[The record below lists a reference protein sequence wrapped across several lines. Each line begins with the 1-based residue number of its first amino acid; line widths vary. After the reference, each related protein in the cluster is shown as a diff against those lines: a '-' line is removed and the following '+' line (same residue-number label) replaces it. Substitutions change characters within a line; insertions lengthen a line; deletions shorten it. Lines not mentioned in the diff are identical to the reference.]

1 MEPNHNAPNG
11 VNAPNPNE
19 RGMEQLHEEV
29 RALDEVL
36 QQVIAELA
44 GDKAVVTV
52 REVRELAQRRRAG
65 EPDAERKLIHH
76 LERVDDETLS
86 VLIHA
91 LILYFDLANLSED
104 RHRIRVLRERERKR
118 HPAPPAE
125 SIADAIERLC
135 AAGLDADALQS
146 LVNRLEIELVFT
158 AHPTEAKRKS
168 LREKIRDLR
177 GHMREMDDPSLLPRE
192 REHLW
197 QRVRYDLIALWQT
210 DFLRERKPSVLEEV
224 NRSLFF
230 ATTLWDV
237 VPRLYDDLRDALE
250 RVCPQTE
257 FVLPPF
263 LKFATWI
270 GGDRDGNPNV
280 TARVTQQTLAAMRQ
294 AALRRHVLQCAA
306 VRRSLSVS
314 DGKIAV
320 SSALKQAL
328 DSAVNRWSHLAE
340 LIAPI
345 SCRETCRRWL
355 RVIQWRLEQTA
366 LAEPFAALPDGA
378 YAGAAELHRDVK
390 LLYTTLLNNIAGK
403 LMADHVREWLC
414 QINVFGFH
422 LMRLDVRQES
432 SWYHGV
438 IDEILA
444 HIGVTSEY
452 AELDEQGRQA
462 VLTASMPW
470 RAELDATSLSEAA
483 CEAIGL
489 FRLLAET
496 IAMNGETS
504 LGALIVSM
512 THQPSDMLAVLWLS
526 HWAGAQAGLGAALPM
541 PIVPLFE
548 TIEDLRRAPITLAA
562 MLDHP
567 AWAAHVKRDGGQQ
580 IIMIGYSDSTK
591 DGGYLTASW
600 ELYKAQLELTKVA
613 RSRDVRPVFFHG
625 RGGSLGRGGGPAAR
639 GILSL
644 PHETMDGAIRMT
656 EQGEVLAERYDDPN
670 VAHRH
675 LEQVSWATLLVAGAV
690 GEPIV
695 PEWHDAMD
703 RMSHEAYATYRELV
717 EHHGFI
723 RYFESA
729 TPISEIEN
737 LPIGSRPARRG
748 GERSLGSLRA
758 IPWVFSWTQCRHLIP
773 GWYGLGSA
781 VGRFSDDSES
791 ALQLI
796 QTMYERWPFFRAM
809 IDNAELALAKADMDI
824 GRRYAELVDNES
836 IQQEVWGRVE
846 SEHLRSCHAILKAA
860 GRQELLAGLPWLHRS
875 IAVRNPFVD
884 PLNFIQ
890 ISLFRRVRASAA
902 LNEERSDHLRHL
914 IRLTIQGIAAG
925 LRTTG

>member
-1 MEPNHNAPNG
+1 
-11 VNAPNPNE
+11 
-19 RGMEQLHEEV
+19 MEQLHEEV
-29 RALDEVL
+29 NALDDVL

-44 GDKAVVTV
+44 GDGAVALV
-52 REVRELAQRRRAG
+52 RTVRELAQRRRAG
-65 EPDAERKLIHH
+65 EPEAERELIRCIEHA
-76 LERVDDETLS
+76 DDEALS
-86 VLIHA
+86 ALIHA

-104 RHRIRVLRERERKR
+104 RHRVRVLREREQKG
-118 HPAPPAE
+118 HPAARAE
-125 SIADAIERLC
+125 SIAEAIERLC
-135 AAGLDADALQS
+135 EAGLDADEMQAL
-146 LVNRLEIELVFT
+146 LNRLAIELVFT

-177 GHMREMDDPSLLPRE
+177 GHMREMDDSSLLPRE
-192 REHLW
+192 REQLW
-197 QRVRYDLIALWQT
+197 RRVRYDLIALWQT
-210 DFLRERKPSVLEEV
+210 DFLRDRKPSVLEEV

-237 VPRLYDDLRDALE
+237 VPRLYDDFRDALD
-250 RVCPQTE
+250 RAYPHADLAV
-257 FVLPPF
+257 PPF

-280 TARVTQQTLAAMRQ
+280 TAPVTQQTLVSMRQ
-294 AALRRHVLQCAA
+294 AALKRHVLQCAA

-320 SSALKQAL
+320 SSDLKQAL
-328 DSAVNRWSHLAE
+328 AGAVGRWPHLAE

-345 SCRETCRRWL
+345 SHRESCRRWL
-355 RVIQWRLEQTA
+355 RVVQWRLEQTS
-366 LAEPFAALPDGA
+366 LAEPFARPPEGA
-378 YAGAAELHRDVK
+378 YAGSAELTHDVELLHR
-390 LLYTTLLNNIAGK
+390 TLLNNVAGNR
-403 LMADHVREWLC
+403 MAGHVREWLC
-414 QINVFGFH
+414 QIDVFGFH

-438 IDEILA
+438 MGEILA
-444 HIGVTSEY
+444 HAGVTSEY
-452 AELDEQGRQA
+452 AELDERGRQMA
-462 VLTASMPW
+462 LTTSMPW
-470 RAELDATSLSEAA
+470 KADLDTAQLSESAH
-483 CEAIGL
+483 EAINL

-512 THQPSDMLAVLWLS
+512 THQPSDVLAVLWLS
-526 HWAGAQAGLGAALPM
+526 HWAGVRAGLDAALPM

-548 TIEDLRRAPITLAA
+548 TIQDLRGAPMTLAS
-562 MLDHP
+562 MLDLP
-567 AWAAHVKRDGGQQ
+567 AWAAHVKRDGGRQ

-600 ELYKAQLELTKVA
+600 ELYKAQTELTTVA
-613 RSRDVRPVFFHG
+613 RSRNVRPVFFHG

-644 PHETMDGAIRMT
+644 PRETMDGAIRIT
-656 EQGEVLAERYDDPN
+656 EQGEVLAERYDDPH

-675 LEQVSWATLLVAGAV
+675 LEQVSWATLLVAGAT
-690 GEPIV
+690 GEPIA
-695 PEWHDAMD
+695 PEWREAMN
-703 RMSHEAYATYRELV
+703 RMSDEAFAAYRELV
-717 EHHGFI
+717 DHPGFI

-748 GERSLGSLRA
+748 GERSLSSLRA

-773 GWYGLGSA
+773 GWYGFGA
-781 VGRFSDDSES
+781 AIERFTEESES
-791 ALQLI
+791 ALQI
-796 QTMYERWPFFRAM
+796 VQAMYERWPFFRAM
-809 IDNAELALAKADMDI
+809 IDNAELAIAKADMDI
-824 GRRYAELVDNES
+824 GRHYAELVEDES
-836 IQQEVWGRVE
+836 IQHEVWGRIE
-846 SEHLRSCHAILKAA
+846 SEHARSCQAVLKAA
-860 GRQELLAGLPWLHRS
+860 GREELLSGLPWLHRS

-890 ISLFRRVRASAA
+890 ISLFRRVRSSDAG
-902 LNEERSDHLRHL
+902 NEEQNDRLRHL